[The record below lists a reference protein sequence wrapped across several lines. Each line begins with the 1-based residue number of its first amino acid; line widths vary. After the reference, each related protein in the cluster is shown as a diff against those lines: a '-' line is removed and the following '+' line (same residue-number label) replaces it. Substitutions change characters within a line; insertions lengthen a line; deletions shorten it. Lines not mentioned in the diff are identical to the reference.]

1 MDVFKLK
8 RFTDEGL
15 LSDDIRAEQLI
26 SPLAVDE
33 STGFFSVMTKR
44 WVLPSSVSRSPAA
57 EKRSRKS
64 SISFSARTFRRT

>member
-33 STGFFSVMTKR
+33 RNGI
-44 WVLPSSVSRSPAA
+44 LPRN
-57 EKRSRKS
+57 
-64 SISFSARTFRRT
+64 